1 MVVKNIAMSI
11 DYRGNND
18 DVLTLMF
25 AGISM
30 ETLQRTFCFLC
41 GSGSGIAR
49 GFSISEGCSPVWRMG
64 YVNEWLEVT
73 LQDRNDLFT
82 TIDDMLLLIESAVAR
97 HAQGRVDRYP
107 LTDFLNL
114 LHRNERRIIA
124 TVPAVSPAEKTVP
137 ETTAAILRDFPT
149 TPTRTLA
156 ARYGRSISAINT
168 MAHRRGVTKTRW
180 S

>member
-1 MVVKNIAMSI
+1 MNEKNIAMAI
-11 DYRGNND
+11 DYRGDND

-30 ETLQRTFCFLC
+30 ETLQRIFCFLC

-49 GFSISEGCSPVWRMG
+49 DFSISEGSSPVWRMG
-64 YVNEWLEVT
+64 YVNDWLEVT
-73 LQDRNDLFT
+73 LHDRNDLFT

-97 HAQGRVDRYP
+97 QAGGRVDRYP

-114 LHRNERRIIA
+114 HHRNERRIIA
-124 TVPAVSPAEKTVP
+124 AVPAVSPTGITAS
-137 ETTAAILRDFPT
+137 ETTAVILRDFPT

-168 MAHRRGVTKTRW
+168 MAHRRGVTKARW

>member
-1 MVVKNIAMSI
+1 MVEKNIAMAI

-25 AGISM
+25 AGISK

-41 GSGSGIAR
+41 GSSSGIAC
-49 GFSISEGCSPVWRMG
+49 GFRICEGSSPVWRMG

-97 HAQGRVDRYP
+97 QAGGRVDRYP

-124 TVPAVSPAEKTVP
+124 TVPAVSPAGITIP
-137 ETTAAILRDFPT
+137 EITALILRDFPT

-168 MAHRRGVTKTRW
+168 MAHRRGITKTRCF
-180 S
+180 

>member
-11 DYRGNND
+11 DYRGDND

-30 ETLQRTFCFLC
+30 ETLQRIFCFLC

-124 TVPAVSPAEKTVP
+124 TAPVASPAGITAS
-137 ETTAAILRDFPT
+137 ETTAVILRDFPT

-168 MAHRRGVTKTRW
+168 MAHRRGITKTRW